1 MVEPPSGVVSPLA
14 FSGIKRAKYER
25 MLEENRE
32 QLRSMTLREVED
44 YLNLVRDRYPKR
56 AYELTMHLMKE
67 WGFER
72 MREDTDTATYLRA
85 YDQASRMAQE
95 IAWQEAMES

>member
-72 MREDTDTATYLRA
+72 MREDTDTAAYLRA

>member
-25 MLEENRE
+25 MLAEDKER
-32 QLRSMTLREVED
+32 LRGMTLREVED

-56 AYELTMHLMKE
+56 AYELTMRLMKE
-67 WGFER
+67 WGFEG
-72 MREDTDTATYLRA
+72 MREDTDTAAYLRA
-85 YDQASRMAQE
+85 YDQASRMAEE

>member
-1 MVEPPSGVVSPLA
+1 MVEQPSGVVSPLA

-72 MREDTDTATYLRA
+72 MREDTDTAAYLRA

>member
-72 MREDTDTATYLRA
+72 MREDTDTAAYLRA
-85 YDQASRMAQE
+85 YDQASMMAQE

>member
-72 MREDTDTATYLRA
+72 MREDTDTAADLRA

>member
-32 QLRSMTLREVED
+32 QLRNMTLREVED

-72 MREDTDTATYLRA
+72 MREDTDTAAYLRA

>member
-44 YLNLVRDRYPKR
+44 YLNLVRDRYSKR

-72 MREDTDTATYLRA
+72 MREDTDTAAYLRA

>member
-44 YLNLVRDRYPKR
+44 YLNLVRNRYPKR

-72 MREDTDTATYLRA
+72 MREDTDTAAYLRA

>member
-1 MVEPPSGVVSPLA
+1 MVEPPSGIVSPLA

-32 QLRSMTLREVED
+32 QLRSMKLREVED

-72 MREDTDTATYLRA
+72 MREDTDTAAYLRA

>member
-44 YLNLVRDRYPKR
+44 DLNLVRDRYPKR

-72 MREDTDTATYLRA
+72 MREDTDTAAYLRA

>member
-32 QLRSMTLREVED
+32 QLRNMTLREVED

-72 MREDTDTATYLRA
+72 MKEDTDTAAYLRA

>member
-14 FSGIKRAKYER
+14 LSGIKRAKYER

-72 MREDTDTATYLRA
+72 MREDTDTAAYLRA

>member
-72 MREDTDTATYLRA
+72 MREDTDTAAYLRA

-95 IAWQEAMES
+95 IAWQEAMEA

>member
-72 MREDTDTATYLRA
+72 MKEDTDTAAYLRA

>member
-72 MREDTDTATYLRA
+72 MREDTDTAAYLRA
-85 YDQASRMAQE
+85 YDQASKMAQE

>member
-72 MREDTDTATYLRA
+72 MREGTDTAAYLRA
-85 YDQASRMAQE
+85 YDQASKMAQE